1 MKKILLI
8 LGCLIVVGSAGAT
21 DLNQIT
27 LLQAVKQCIV
37 GFPMIV
43 IGIM

>member
-1 MKKILLI
+1 MRKILLI
-8 LGCLIVVGSAGAT
+8 LGCLIIVGSAGAT

-27 LLQAVKQCIV
+27 LLQAVKQCMV
-37 GFPMIV
+37 GIPMIA